1 MDEERR
7 NGSNCDDKTIPL
19 EEEQT
24 VPLRENR
31 VFLNQVRK
39 PKLKHAWSSNERSS
53 YNQSQGNRPPYGQ
66 SQDSQSWGDPHSQ
79 NPYQQGGQ
87 NPFSGNNNPYQQG
100 NQNPYGRQ
108 PYPPV
113 GQNPYSQQN
122 NQNPYNHQP
131 YPQGNFNAYGSQ
143 SYPQGNSN
151 VYGQQSNLQ
160 GEPISYNQ
168 PSYIQTPVKVRSK
181 MPFIIAG
188 ALIVILFLG
197 GLAIGLISSNKS
209 GTQANKNSQN
219 AEQGDSSKILVQNG
233 DFDTV
238 VTVKSKDIDIELH
251 TAGQYKRTLTL
262 LGENT
267 EEGRE
272 KFREELNETHQLFK
286 DFVKRMRPS
295 LDIEQ
300 VATGEHWYG
309 QQAVEKGLVDEIN
322 TSDEVILSLMEGRE
336 VVNVRYMQRKRLID
350 RFTGSAAESADRL
363 LLRWWQRGQKPLM

>member
-7 NGSNCDDKTIPL
+7 NGSNWDDKTIPL

-31 VFLNQVRK
+31 VFSNQVRK

-87 NPFSGNNNPYQQG
+87 NPYSGNNNPYQQS

-108 PYPPV
+108 PYPPM
-113 GQNPYSQQN
+113 GQNPYSQQS

-160 GEPISYNQ
+160 GEPISYDQ

-181 MPFIIAG
+181 MLFIIAG

-219 AEQGDSSKILVQNG
+219 AEQGDSSKTLVQNG

-238 VTVKSKDIDIELH
+238 VTVKSKDIDNI
-251 TAGQYKRTLTL
+251 K
-262 LGENT
+262 
-267 EEGRE
+267 
-272 KFREELNETHQLFK
+272 LFK
-286 DFVKRMRPS
+286 EPGGKKKAGKVQEGVPCALLQEKTVDGEKWIFVIVRDGAGWTDFGRS
-295 LDIEQ
+295 LERHAIF
-300 VATGEHWYG
+300 
-309 QQAVEKGLVDEIN
+309 
-322 TSDEVILSLMEGRE
+322 M
-336 VVNVRYMQRKRLID
+336 
-350 RFTGSAAESADRL
+350 
-363 LLRWWQRGQKPLM
+363 